1 MHGFYAWTIAY
12 DYVIQPHIFSFFRQ
26 VTSFFL
32 ALANWLQ
39 DRVVVKTYVTK
50 ANKVQPFTTVQPTRR
65 EGLGL
70 KRDQKI
76 DRERARVGSKRGK
89 FLLFMVT
96 SKTPRQQDKRAT
108 FLTFQLLPRP
118 FFFRGK
124 MRILWFYWN

>member
-1 MHGFYAWTIAY
+1 MATLAIFGVGYRYYEPKLTPNCWPKGT
-12 DYVIQPHIFSFFRQ
+12 DYFSVCQIPCTFC
-26 VTSFFL
+26 VKL
-32 ALANWLQ
+32 LEILGPLCLANWLQ

-50 ANKVQPFTTVQPTRR
+50 ANKVQPFTTVQRTRR

-108 FLTFQLLPRP
+108 F
-118 FFFRGK
+118 
-124 MRILWFYWN
+124 

>member
-1 MHGFYAWTIAY
+1 MGHSID

-108 FLTFQLLPRP
+108 FLTF
-118 FFFRGK
+118 
-124 MRILWFYWN
+124 